1 MMQRSVWFLLVC
13 GGLLVGCGGGSGGST
28 GKSGTGS
35 AGEETPVVEDGGGEE
50 GGEGSEG
57 EGSGGEGSGGSEG
70 SGGEGS
76 GGEGSGGEGGGGETP
91 VVISYNLANWEG
103 AEIDFSA
110 LGTSFNRIQS
120 DFFSGTEFTISS
132 FPGAGT
138 GPAAGSLQYTGQLF
152 LRMGTY
158 SPLVYAEVTGDAELT
173 MQLSDFS
180 MSGNATGFL
189 GRVTHEGEDLLVSYV
204 GDVALNGGQNEFS
217 TSAYD
222 EVVLSLSGELSD
234 GRHEFQIDGIIEG
247 YFRDEGTIFRGDA
260 SLISGA
266 SAGTPGNINVDVLN
280 LPSTIPNA
288 ADAATAILY
297 LEQQ

>member
-13 GGLLVGCGGGSGGST
+13 SVFVSGCVSGGGDGNSALIPLGTNGG
-28 GKSGTGS
+28 
-35 AGEETPVVEDGGGEE
+35 VEAEDPGEE
-50 GGEGSEG
+50 GEGGGGTDGEG
-57 EGSGGEGSGGSEG
+57 GGGT
-70 SGGEGS
+70 
-76 GGEGSGGEGGGGETP
+76 GGEGGGGSDGGGGDP
-91 VVISYNLANWEG
+91 VTVISYNLADWDG

-120 DFFSGTEFTISS
+120 DFLSGSEFTIAS

-138 GPAAGSLQYTGQLF
+138 GPTAGSLQYTGQLF

-173 MQLSDFS
+173 MQLSDYS
-180 MSGNATGFL
+180 MSGSATGFL
-189 GRVTHEGEDLLVSYV
+189 GRVSHEGEDLLVSYV
-204 GDVALNGGQNEFS
+204 GSVALIGGQNAFS
-217 TSAYD
+217 TGPYD
-222 EVVLSLSGELSD
+222 EIVLNLSGDLSD
-234 GRHEFQIDGIIEG
+234 GLHEFQINGVIEG
-247 YFRDEGTIFRGDA
+247 YFRDEGARFRGDA
-260 SLISGA
+260 SLIAGA
-266 SAGTPGNINVDVLN
+266 EMGTPGNINVDVMN